1 VRVPQVHAQDGAGG
15 TVISL
20 EVSRRLDPSRRL
32 RVKNL
37 ESGGIAVR
45 GPTAQHDMR
54 GRVAHLVL
62 RSLIQDIMIPRN
74 EAHSTF
80 KRGEDKICRRQL
92 NGNLASLSLALAAQL
107 GGGRSSLRDCDSHIA
122 TRGSILRQYLSKP
135 RKPYPSLGSKEGAI
149 VELSLS
155 ASEL

>member
-1 VRVPQVHAQDGAGG
+1 
-15 TVISL
+15 
-20 EVSRRLDPSRRL
+20 
-32 RVKNL
+32 
-37 ESGGIAVR
+37 
-45 GPTAQHDMR
+45 
-54 GRVAHLVL
+54 
-62 RSLIQDIMIPRN
+62 MIPRN

-80 KRGEDKICRRQL
+80 KRGEDKICLLQL

-107 GGGRSSLRDCDSHIA
+107 GGRSSLRDCDAHIA

-135 RKPYPSLGSKEGAI
+135 RKPYLSLGSKEAI